1 MNLKGIALS
10 QNSQILKSTAHVTE
24 IKTVTTTEAWG
35 LTGGREL
42 LEMMEV
48 FCIFWGVL
56 VTFVY
61 IFVPLQLYVS
71 ALCIC
76 DLHLKKQ
83 KCNYIQK
90 YNDGWFEFSTENEK
104 PRLTLCSAQL
114 ELAQGSLT

>member
-1 MNLKGIALS
+1 M
-10 QNSQILKSTAHVTE
+10 TE